1 MSLYIW
7 FLNLLMNTYIV
18 TLAFVSSVLSIILLF
33 NYLPL
38 KQKLVSNVKDI
49 FGQLNQKQLSLNE
62 VKSVKYIVNLMKNVT
77 YAFIMFFAVFLI
89 FYFMFVIFFGL
100 IASQYPKESNTK
112 TLSYYQ
118 THEIKH
124 KEIYLECY
132 NKFIKDDMNDKK
144 NQQLFW
150 KCLKQKF

>member
-1 MSLYIW
+1 
-7 FLNLLMNTYIV
+7 MNTYIV

-33 NYLPL
+33 NYSPL